1 MALRIQ
7 RLAPT
12 DIWTPVARSL
22 VALIITRATTLAYP
36 ELLPELA
43 GQLEAHG
50 FQALLSLIEHEGDVD
65 RALAELAEVQL
76 AGVIAAALPTD
87 GALSSAAAVA
97 RPLLLYNCHAS
108 LTASVS
114 CNHAACGRQ
123 LATMLLEAGHR
134 RFGVISGPGDS
145 FVSRE
150 RLAGVLE
157 ALVKP
162 RVLVAEVVEGDYGYE
177 TGAAALDAL
186 FARMKPRPSAIIAM
200 NDAMALGALDRARA
214 LQVRIPRDLSIV
226 GMDGTTLAQLPVYQL
241 ATMRQPLRRMAAA
254 AAQSLIA
261 RVEHPDQPVEV
272 RLFGG
277 EFIPGLTARFE
288 RPLRKTTAGS
298 TTLRNDTRRSADKAR

>member
-1 MALRIQ
+1 MAR
-7 RLAPT
+7 P
-12 DIWTPVARSL
+12 L

-50 FQALLSLIEHEGDVD
+50 FRALLSLIEHEGEVD
-65 RALAELAEVQL
+65 RALVDLADVNL
-76 AGVIAAALPTD
+76 AGVVAAALPTEE
-87 GALSSAAAVA
+87 ALLRAAAVP

-123 LATMLLEAGHR
+123 LATMLLEGGHR

-145 FVSRE
+145 FVNRE
-150 RLAGVLE
+150 RLAGALE

-162 RVLVAEVVEGDYGYE
+162 RVLAVEVVEGDYGYE
-177 TGAAALDAL
+177 TGAEALDAL
-186 FARMKPRPSAIIAM
+186 FARMKPRPSAVIAM

-226 GMDGTTLAQLPVYQL
+226 GIDGTSLAQLPVYQL
-241 ATMRQPLRRMAAA
+241 ATMRQPLRRMATA
-254 AAQSLIA
+254 AAQNLVAAID
-261 RVEHPDQPVEV
+261 HPGQPVEI

-277 EFIPGLTARFE
+277 ELIPGRTARFE
-288 RPLRKTTAGS
+288 RPV
-298 TTLRNDTRRSADKAR
+298 RRSDGEALEAPA